1 MYYYVELGI
10 SHPVLV
16 NRHLTRN
23 LRHVGVPSF
32 ILLFLLCIYT
42 RSPDQ
47 PTNKK
52 IESSC
57 TRTKS
62 NGQSQF
68 LLLSVLPLYY
78 GLPPRQLPGVTEA
91 ASPSIGARTVTR
103 AASRRPAPLHGQ
115 LRLREHRLPL
125 QLRLGPDPAAQPH
138 RPLRPLLQR
147 LHQPLRRHH
156 LLPVRRRQGMLSIG
170 GGGYFFNSKQ
180 DAFQLA
186 QYIWDNFLGGTSD
199 KRPLGDAVLDGVDF
213 NIEGGNPDYYGALA
227 AYLKSFGS
235 KQGKSSKKEV
245 LLSAAPQCPFPGQ
258 WVGKALETGLFDYV
272 QCGFSSTTTRSPCQ
286 YTPGSM
292 DNLVKAWNQWTI
304 RGSMRHTSSS
314 ACRLHRTRRGV
325 GSSSRRQAST
335 RRYDASGAQELHQ
348 VRRRDALVQV
358 LR

>member
-42 RSPDQ
+42 QSPDQ

-156 LLPVRRRQGMLSIG
+156 LLPVRRRQGHALHRRRRIL
-170 GGGYFFNSKQ
+170 
-180 DAFQLA
+180 FQLQA
-186 QYIWDNFLGGTSD
+186 GRVPARPVHLGQLPRWDVGQ
-199 KRPLGDAVLDGVDF
+199 
-213 NIEGGNPDYYGALA
+213 A
-227 AYLKSFGS
+227 AARRRRARRRRLQHRGRQPGLLRRARRVPQSFGS

>member
-1 MYYYVELGI
+1 
-10 SHPVLV
+10 V
-16 NRHLTRN
+16 NIAFLCSYGSGQTPQLNLTGHSDPYSNACTN
-23 LRHVGVPSF
+23 LSADITSCQSGGV
-32 ILLFLLCIYT
+32 
-42 RSPDQ
+42 
-47 PTNKK
+47 K
-52 IESSC
+52 
-57 TRTKS
+57 
-62 NGQSQF
+62 
-68 LLLSVLPLYY
+68 
-78 GLPPRQLPGVTEA
+78 A
-91 ASPSIGARTVTR
+91 
-103 AASRRPAPLHGQ
+103 
-115 LRLREHRLPL
+115 
-125 QLRLGPDPAAQPH
+125 
-138 RPLRPLLQR
+138 
-147 LHQPLRRHH
+147 
-156 LLPVRRRQGMLSIG
+156 MLSIG